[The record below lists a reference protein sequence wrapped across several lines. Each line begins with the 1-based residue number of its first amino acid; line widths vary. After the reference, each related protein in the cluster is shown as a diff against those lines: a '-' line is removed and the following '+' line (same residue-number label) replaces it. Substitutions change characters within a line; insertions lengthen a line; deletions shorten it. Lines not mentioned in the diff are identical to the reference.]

1 MAINGV
7 AEFLRKVTQ
16 LKKKEDKIAALQF
29 NDSFVLRTI
38 LQGAFDPRIKWLLPS
53 GEVPYTPNKLVDQE
67 NVLIRDSR
75 LLKHFV
81 EGGTPGLSQPKREM
95 MFIELLENVA
105 PADAEM
111 IVALKDKKLPWKGI
125 NADLVR
131 DAFPGLLPDD
141 VKEKTVQVDEQNQA

>member
-1 MAINGV
+1 LAINGV